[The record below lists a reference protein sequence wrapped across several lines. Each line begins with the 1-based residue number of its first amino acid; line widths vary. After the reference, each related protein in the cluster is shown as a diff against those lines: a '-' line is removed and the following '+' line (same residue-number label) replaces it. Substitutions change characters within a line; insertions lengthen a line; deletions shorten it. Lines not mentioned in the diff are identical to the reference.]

1 MKKVWDILFVPA
13 VLAASVALLF
23 AGLLHYYRSAY
34 PMGYQEQVE
43 AWAAE
48 NQLDPALVYA
58 VIRTESSFDPEAMSS
73 VGARGLMQLTPDTY
87 EWVCYRLGEE
97 NPSDVEDLYDPEEN
111 IRCGCANLR
120 LLLELL
126 GEEGTALAAYHA
138 GLGNVSR
145 WLESEKY
152 SRNGSSLDSIPFSD
166 TEIYVNKVLET
177 RDLYRRLYPS
187 LRESAPELE

>member
-1 MKKVWDILFVPA
+1 LKKVWDILFVPA

-43 AWAAE
+43 TWAAE

-58 VIRTESSFDPEAMSS
+58 VIRTESSFNPEAMSS

-87 EWVCYRLGEE
+87 EWVCYRLGEKKTA
-97 NPSDVEDLYDPEEN
+97 DVEDLYDPEEN

-120 LLLELL
+120 LLLGLL

-152 SRNGSSLDSIPFSD
+152 SRNGSSLDNIPFSD

-177 RDLYRRLYPS
+177 RDIYRRLYPS
-187 LRESAPELE
+187 LREGAPELE